1 MADDPTQHDDAHD
14 AGDSGAFEL
23 EPVPVPP
30 VPPVSKSVMDG
41 IDEDAAAEDV
51 AVDPEPA
58 AATGVVAGARRFG
71 RRPSEPETPRDA
83 LVRADFVPIQVVSAM
98 GILALV
104 AAVIIGFMHAS
115 VASFMT
121 SLLLLYKTLMLSG
134 AGFVALLLTAW
145 FTRRP
150 IGNAP
155 LGAARVFLAVAL
167 AQLFLAFQ
175 FQWPINLDG
184 WLVAPLL
191 YAAAIVA
198 LFRLAREELTLF
210 LGVHLALWL
219 VLYAGPA
226 LQTAVAT
233 ASVAG

>member
-1 MADDPTQHDDAHD
+1 MADDPTQHNDAHD

-23 EPVPVPP
+23 EPVPD
-30 VPPVSKSVMDG
+30 PPVSKSVMEG
-41 IDEDAAAEDV
+41 IDEDAAAEDI

-58 AATGVVAGARRFG
+58 AATGAAAGARRFG
-71 RRPSEPETPRDA
+71 RRPSVPEEPRDP

-104 AAVIIGFMHAS
+104 ATLIIGFMHAP

-167 AQLFLAFQ
+167 AHLFLAFQ

-184 WLVAPLL
+184 WLVAPII
-191 YAAAIVA
+191 YAIAIVG
-198 LFRLAREELTLF
+198 LFRLAREELTLY
-210 LGVHLALWL
+210 LGIHLALWL